1 MLKNQNS
8 PASAS
13 PTIMM
18 PVDDFPLEI
27 TSHGSVGFTKREVA
41 AIVAMQGIL
50 AANKE
55 FPAGTN
61 DGNGNI
67 FVARNAVSYADA
79 LFDALEK
86 KETLEGRSDAKT

>member
-13 PTIMM
+13 STIMM
-18 PVDDFPLEI
+18 PVNDFPLEI
-27 TSHGSVGFTKREVA
+27 TSHGSVGLTKREAA
-41 AIVAMQGIL
+41 AIAAMHGLL

-61 DGNGNI
+61 DRNGSI

-79 LFDALEK
+79 LFEVLEK
-86 KETLEGRSDAKT
+86 KETL